1 MEPEVLDLMVR
12 YFRDEYGNAGSRTH
26 RFGQAA
32 AKAVVHARG
41 QVAKT
46 AGCDPDD
53 VCFTSGATEAN
64 NLAILG
70 LEAAGRDSGR
80 KHLVASQIEHKA
92 VLEPLQRL
100 QGLGFDVD
108 LVAPNPDGVVSA
120 QDVLS
125 KVRPDTLLVS
135 LMHANNE
142 TGMVQP
148 IDAVADGLKGH
159 EAYFHVDAAQ
169 TFGKLIAPLQN
180 PRIDLI
186 GISAHKVYGPKGVGC
201 LIVRKRG
208 YRRVP
213 LRPLMVGGGQERGLR
228 PGTLPVPLIVGFGL
242 ASELALRHHA
252 ARHATNLSI
261 RAELLAALA
270 RVGFVLNGREEG
282 ALAHVANV
290 QLDGVDSEALMV
302 TLKDE
307 FAFSNGAACTS
318 NSYTKSHVL
327 AAMGLGDALI
337 ANSIRLSWSH
347 LTPEVNWQPLA
358 AAVAR
363 VRATWRP
370 DQMSVTSALEVSW
383 PQP

>member
-32 AKAVVHARG
+32 AKAVVQARG

-108 LVAPNPDGVVSA
+108 WVAPNPDGVVSA

-148 IDAVADGLKGH
+148 VDAVADGLKGH

-186 GISAHKVYGPKGVGC
+186 GVSAHKVYGPKGVGC

-228 PGTLPVPLIVGFGL
+228 PGTLPVPLIAGFGL

-252 ARHATNLSI
+252 SRHATNSCV

-270 RVGFVLNGREEG
+270 QVGFILNGREES

-290 QLDGVDSEALMV
+290 QLEGVDSEALMV

-347 LTPEVNWQPLA
+347 LTPKVNWQPLA

-363 VRATWRP
+363 VRATL
-370 DQMSVTSALEVSW
+370 AA
-383 PQP
+383 